1 MPLFL
6 SSEARYVISAKM
18 MPVRRRCLFW
28 PICRNRIARFSSSY
42 HGRLRIYA
50 KCRNPTQKM
59 TARHLIWPRLAAAL
73 FLVIAVL
80 RSPAQAQP
88 ASLASWND
96 GPAQQAIVDFVRITT
111 DKASQSYVPP
121 EDRIATFD
129 QDGTLWI
136 EHPLFT
142 QAMFALDRVRA
153 LTPAHPEW
161 KTEQP

>member
-1 MPLFL
+1 
-6 SSEARYVISAKM
+6 
-18 MPVRRRCLFW
+18 
-28 PICRNRIARFSSSY
+28 
-42 HGRLRIYA
+42 
-50 KCRNPTQKM
+50 M

-80 RSPAQAQP
+80 RPPAQAQP
-88 ASLASWND
+88 TSLASWND

-121 EDRIATFD
+121 ENRIATFD
-129 QDGTLWI
+129 QDGTLWV

-153 LTPAHPEW
+153 LAPAHPE
-161 KTEQP
+161 